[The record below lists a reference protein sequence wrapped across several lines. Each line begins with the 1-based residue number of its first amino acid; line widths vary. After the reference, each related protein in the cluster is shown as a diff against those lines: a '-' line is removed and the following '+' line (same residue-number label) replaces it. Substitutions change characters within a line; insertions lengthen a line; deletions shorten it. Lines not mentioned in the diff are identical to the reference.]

1 MGRVHED
8 QVRSSDHAV
17 QHVGLDD
24 LVHIRQA
31 GNVLRIHAGDA
42 HAVRPRPDRNLET
55 DTAHADD
62 QCVLAVQFDKGV
74 GLALSAAAPWHDR

>member
-1 MGRVHED
+1 MKIKSDPLITLSSMSGLAILSTYGR
-8 QVRSSDHAV
+8 Q
-17 QHVGLDD
+17 GM
-24 LVHIRQA
+24 
-31 GNVLRIHAGDA
+31 VLRIHDGDA